1 MIYGEIKKFLSTF
14 IECDTIEND
23 FDYTINEYSS
33 DEQYNIELRK
43 FNKLY
48 NLYFIHKGKLV
59 YCINNYN
66 IVLNENVLQHLL
78 TIYFYYRKN
87 NPNNCYLIAEFLL
100 SYFNTI
106 NCNEYKSSV
115 TNYKDIRNNFKKVII
130 LNNKEKNILKDLKDL
145 SFDLYCK
152 IIDYGANK
160 KDFFLGNVLERSL
173 ENFSNDEFYEKK
185 LVLKFLKYN
194 VYPSKVIIYDKNVK
208 ENFKFYEDY
217 LLKYKEYSAYSMFPK
232 EMLVILDKE
241 ELLNSKI
248 IKTILNQIIDRTNI
262 IQDKCLDSNEN
273 FIQIIAEIDDTKNFL
288 NFCLNR
294 LKILTKMY
302 KDKIHECLIN
312 LLYLKRCI
320 VSDQERMNSQMQEF
334 KYEQI
339 IPNEEIDKYVN
350 SVNDNLV
357 NLFSSSVCN
366 FEKELKAALNN
377 YSEHPISY
385 VFSSYSID
393 SFSQTYLKS
402 EEGFVESVFMNYYD
416 NLGKKITKEI
426 KNLKNILSEGYYI
439 QMMKYLKHSFLTT
452 QNFIISF
459 FNIKE
464 GKRSLIDKLISYGNY
479 FLKNDY
485 VILAMNVQ
493 QIENSFMEILN
504 LKGRKISDSGFD
516 NLNELAK
523 EYYNDKY
530 YMNGLMYI
538 NYILYEKHGLNI
550 RNNVS
555 HGNYFNKNVEIEI
568 MTTLC
573 SIMFLNGLLKKEGI
587 ING

>member
-1 MIYGEIKKFLSTF
+1 MIYGEIKNFLSTF

-23 FDYTINEYSS
+23 FDYTLNECSS
-33 DEQYNIELRK
+33 DEQYNIELKK

-66 IVLNENVLQHLL
+66 IVLNEKVLQHLL
-78 TIYFYYRKN
+78 NLYFYYRKH

-106 NCNEYKSSV
+106 NSAEYKSSI
-115 TNYKDIRNNFKKVII
+115 TNYKDVRNDFKKVVL
-130 LNNKEKNILKDLKDL
+130 LNNKEKNILKNLKDL
-145 SFDLYCK
+145 SFELYNK
-152 IIDYGANK
+152 IIDYGVNK
-160 KDFFLGNVLERSL
+160 KKFFLGNVLERSL
-173 ENFSNDEFYEKK
+173 ENFSKDELYEKE
-185 LVLKFLKYN
+185 LVLKFLENN
-194 VYPSKVIIYDKNVK
+194 VHPSRVIVYDENVK
-208 ENFKFYEDY
+208 ENFKFYENY
-217 LLKYKEYSAYSMFPK
+217 LLKYKEYSAYSMFPE

-241 ELLNSKI
+241 ELLNNKI
-248 IKTILNQIIDRTNI
+248 IKTILNQIIERTNM

-294 LKILTKMY
+294 LKMLSKIH

-320 VSDQERMNSQMQEF
+320 VSDQEKMNSQMQEF

-339 IPNEEIDKYVN
+339 IPNEEIDKFVN
-350 SVNDNLV
+350 SINDNLV

-366 FEKELKAALNN
+366 FEKELKTALNN
-377 YSEHPISY
+377 YSEHPMSY
-385 VFSSYSID
+385 VFSSYNID
-393 SFSQTYLKS
+393 SSSQTYLKS

-416 NLGKKITKEI
+416 NLGKKITKEM
-426 KNLKNILSEGYYI
+426 KNLKNVLSEGYYI

-464 GKRSLIDKLISYGNY
+464 GKRSLIDKLISGGNY
-479 FLKNDY
+479 SLKNDY

-493 QIENSFMEILN
+493 QIENSLIEILK
-504 LKGRKISDSGFD
+504 LKGRTISKSGFD

-523 EYYNDKY
+523 EYYDDKY

-550 RNNVS
+550 RNNIS

-587 ING
+587 TND